1 MGDAGT
7 ETTLHSQ
14 RLHDIDQEVRA
25 LNLGLDRCLAEEHAL
40 HERIETDRPRFE
52 RIRGAVDTVHARTH
66 TTYDRLQ
73 TDRTR
78 LHAMILDNIETLD
91 NIQKNGSYASFLIRK
106 STELH
111 VMDQEIGR
119 ICADIERECNLFIQS
134 KHLSP
139 VEHRTL

>member
-7 ETTLHSQ
+7 ETTTLHSQ

-40 HERIETDRPRFE
+40 HEQIETERPRFA

-73 TDRTR
+73 TDRLR

-91 NIQKNGSYASFLIRK
+91 NVQKSGSYASFIIRK

-119 ICADIERECNLFIQS
+119 ICADIERECTLFIQANQ
-134 KHLSP
+134 L
-139 VEHRTL
+139 